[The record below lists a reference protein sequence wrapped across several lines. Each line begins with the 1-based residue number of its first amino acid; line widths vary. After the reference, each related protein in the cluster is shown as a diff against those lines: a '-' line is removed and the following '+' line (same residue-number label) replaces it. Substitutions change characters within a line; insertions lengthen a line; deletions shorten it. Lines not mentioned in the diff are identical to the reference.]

1 MAITI
6 DGITLPDLVM
16 ENEFSRSMVEARTA
30 RTLGGKMNIW
40 EQAVSGRNID
50 LAGGDDFGLITRE
63 VLQQLLD
70 LSAAANAFYILSYEG
85 AVYTVRFRHEDGAP
99 IEATPVVARP
109 NQEDGDWYNNVRI
122 KLMEV

>member
-1 MAITI
+1 MAITLN
-6 DGITLPDLVM
+6 GITLPDLVM
-16 ENEFSRSMVEARTA
+16 ENEFSRSLVEARTA

-40 EQAVSGRNID
+40 EQALSGRNFD

-70 LSAAANAFYILSYEG
+70 LSAAANTFYTLSYEG
-85 AVYTVRFRHEDGAP
+85 ADFTVRFRHEDGAP

-109 NQEDGDWYNNVRI
+109 NQADGDWYKNVRI
-122 KLMEV
+122 RLMEV

>member
-85 AVYTVRFRHEDGAP
+85 GGLHR
-99 IEATPVVARP
+99 PVSARGRGP
-109 NQEDGDWYNNVRI
+109 DRGDAGCGQAESGGWGLV
-122 KLMEV
+122 